1 MLMDFD
7 DQILHN
13 YARPGEAEVLFPL
26 AYLIDAGGIIQGVYM
41 EEPQLGELLETIEAL
56 LP

>member
-1 MLMDFD
+1 MDFD